1 MEKFKSRV
9 RNTLTVPSKVSRH
22 GHMNGEV
29 FGLVQLSELP
39 QTSIRWRW
47 PQRIP
52 TGMVTVVAGYQKTG
66 KSLVACDIA
75 ATITRGDSFPAGEG
89 TAKRGHVIIVN
100 NEDDPRQILGPRLAA
115 AGADLDRIHI
125 PNSRWILNRAN
136 LIEKMES
143 EIKKIQHLGALILD
157 PITSVLS
164 ISRNNADDV
173 ELVFALNFVRSRSAQ

>member
-66 KSLVACDIA
+66 KSLVVCDIA
-75 ATITRGDSFPAGEG
+75 ATITCGGSFPAGEG
-89 TAKRGHVIIVN
+89 TAKRGHVIIIN
-100 NEDDPRQILGPRLAA
+100 AA
-115 AGADLDRIHI
+115 
-125 PNSRWILNRAN
+125 
-136 LIEKMES
+136 
-143 EIKKIQHLGALILD
+143 
-157 PITSVLS
+157 T
-164 ISRNNADDV
+164 
-173 ELVFALNFVRSRSAQ
+173 